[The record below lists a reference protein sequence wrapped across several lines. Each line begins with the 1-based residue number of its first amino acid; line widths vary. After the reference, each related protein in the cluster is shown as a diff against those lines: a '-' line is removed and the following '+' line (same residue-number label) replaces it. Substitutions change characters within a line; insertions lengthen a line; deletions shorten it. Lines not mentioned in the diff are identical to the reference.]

1 MEAGRGAEGM
11 QRQKEDQG
19 KGRADPGHETGR
31 ETARD
36 SRVQRERQR
45 EMPRE
50 GEIGSERTEVG
61 GVGGTETGVRVGTG
75 RERRGRGVEG
85 PERRRGTGT
94 DRNKKRSLRPGS
106 QRRLG
111 PRTGVAR
118 AAPQEGCFP
127 EACFQA
133 HLLRTPRS

>member
-19 KGRADPGHETGR
+19 KGRADPGRETGR

-36 SRVQRERQR
+36 SRMQRERQG

-61 GVGGTETGVRVGTG
+61 GVGGMETRWGEGG
-75 RERRGRGVEG
+75 DREREEGAGCGGPRETERHGHRQEQEKITEAWLPEEAGAQDRGG
-85 PERRRGTGT
+85 PG
-94 DRNKKRSLRPGS
+94 RPP
-106 QRRLG
+106 RRLL
-111 PRTGVAR
+111 P
-118 AAPQEGCFP
+118 
-127 EACFQA
+127 
-133 HLLRTPRS
+133 